1 MGIIV
6 NALLLRCDCLKLLAT
21 PCTLT
26 PCIGTFAIMLKK
38 VMVFIDTH
46 IKGVSPLE
54 IIEEQ
59 KDNELHRQ

>member
-1 MGIIV
+1 MRV
-6 NALLLRCDCLKLLAT
+6 L
-21 PCTLT
+21 
-26 PCIGTFAIMLKK
+26 
-38 VMVFIDTH
+38 IDTH

>member
-1 MGIIV
+1 
-6 NALLLRCDCLKLLAT
+6 LLQLFEA